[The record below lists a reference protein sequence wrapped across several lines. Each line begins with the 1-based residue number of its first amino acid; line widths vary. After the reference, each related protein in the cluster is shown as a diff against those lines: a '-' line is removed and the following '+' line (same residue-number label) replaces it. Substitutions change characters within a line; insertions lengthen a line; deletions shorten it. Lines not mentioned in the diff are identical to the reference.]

1 MPSALETLVKILK
14 LEREQGCKN
23 TAVIGGLAAFSE
35 KWSQDA
41 HTQARKPEHHLLV
54 DELTGLL
61 HQYEHIEAKADRVI
75 GIAYMLDRITGRVP
89 APPEFRAPAAPPPPS
104 PEPAAESR
112 AAPPEASAAPQQ
124 PQNPPAPREE
134 RHDQRPRRDDR
145 RQPEATKAEKP
156 QGEQRDVQAPPPEQQ
171 QQPRYER
178 PDRPRPQ
185 HQQPQGQ
192 QNRPQN
198 NQNNRKPQRPS
209 RDNDDDDGDEGGG
222 EMFRERGDDMSYDS
236 YDAPVRSRGGRGQ
249 QAELDIAPM
258 PRLARVPRR
267 PRPKISAEEASD
279 LLRGLKQPVTVLRG
293 VGPGMAK
300 MLEKLGINTVGD
312 MLYFLPR
319 RYDDY
324 TNLQTIAKLVPDPD
338 KLVTVVGTVIH
349 SEIRIGRGNRKD
361 FFMILD
367 DGTARMGVTF
377 FGRHFMIRQV
387 KKGQQLVVS
396 GVVTIFGRQVQMTN
410 PEWEPLETENLH
422 TVGIVPVYPLTEGL
436 SGRSLRKL
444 MKSAIDYWSE
454 RIPDYVPEGTLERTE
469 LGDLGWAIKNVH
481 FPEGWDHLELARKRL
496 IFDELLTL
504 QLAMLGNRREWQ
516 STPAIPLDVSDE
528 YLDEFMQAV
537 FPYPLTG
544 AQRKAIEDVR
554 RDVKLTR
561 PMNRLLQ
568 GDVGSGKTAVATV
581 VIAMALSQGKQAA
594 LMVPT
599 SILAEQH
606 YRSTGATLD
615 KMPDGR
621 KPVVALLTGAI
632 SNSDRQ
638 SIYRGISDGSIDVVI
653 GTHALIQE
661 GVEFKDLAVAIIDE
675 QHRFG
680 VEQRKALRGKGTNPH
695 LLVMTATPIPRTLAL
710 TIHADLDLSIIDE
723 MPPGRIPIQTK
734 VVQPVAR
741 EQVNN
746 FIIKQLS
753 EGRQAFVVHPLV
765 EASEK
770 IEAPA
775 AVEAYERLTQV
786 FYKFKVGLL
795 HGRMR
800 PAEKDE
806 AMEAFANGTYDVLV
820 TTSVA
825 EVGVNVPNASVMV
838 IEGANRFGLSQ
849 LHQFRGRVGRGEH
862 ASYCLLLADTNS
874 EEAKMRLQAMED
886 TNDGF
891 KLAEMDWRLRGAGD
905 LIGTRQSGG
914 NKMQLAEQMTPQLV
928 EMAQREARTIYEEDP
943 NFVQEEHRLLAQ
955 RVVMLHNERSDVS

>member
-23 TAVIGGLAAFSE
+23 SAVIGGLAAFSE
-35 KWSQDA
+35 KWSLDA

-61 HQYEHIEAKADRVI
+61 HQYETIEAKPERVI
-75 GIAYMLDRITGRVP
+75 RIAYMLDRITGRVP
-89 APPEFRAPAAPPPPS
+89 APPEFQVPSVPPPAPAVPTV
-104 PEPAAESR
+104 ESR
-112 AAPPEASAAPQQ
+112 AAPPEAVTPPSPSPQQ
-124 PQNPPAPREE
+124 VQNPPAPREE
-134 RHDQRPRRDDR
+134 RQDQRPRRDDH
-145 RQPEATKAEKP
+145 RQREGQRAEKP
-156 QGEQRDVQAPPPEQQ
+156 QGEQGNTQASSV
-171 QQPRYER
+171 QQPRHER
-178 PDRPRPQ
+178 PDRPKQ
-185 HQQPQGQ
+185 HQQQGQ

-198 NQNNRKPQRPS
+198 TRKPQKPS
-209 RDNDDDDGDEGGG
+209 RGNGDDEDGDEGG

-236 YDAPVRSRGGRGQ
+236 YDVPVRSRGGRGQ
-249 QAELDIAPM
+249 STELDIAPM

-267 PRPKISAEEASD
+267 PRPKVSAEEASD

-300 MLEKLGINTVGD
+300 MLEKLGIHTVGD

-338 KLVTVVGTVIH
+338 TLITVVGTVVH

-361 FFMILD
+361 FFMVLD

-387 KKGQQLVVS
+387 KRGQQLVVS
-396 GVVTIFGRQVQMTN
+396 GIVSIFGRQVQMTN

-444 MKSAIDYWSE
+444 MKSAVDYWSE

-481 FPEGWDHLELARKRL
+481 FPEGWDHLALARKRL
-496 IFDELLTL
+496 VFDELLTL

-516 STPAIPLDVSDE
+516 SIPAQALNVSDE
-528 YLDEFMQAV
+528 YLTTFIQTV
-537 FPYPLTG
+537 FPYPLTN
-544 AQRKAIEDVR
+544 AQLKAIEDVR
-554 RDVKLTR
+554 RDVRETR

-581 VIAMALSQGKQAA
+581 VIGMALAQGKQAA

-606 YRSTGATLD
+606 YRSIGATLA
-615 KMPDGR
+615 KMPGER
-621 KPVVALLTGAI
+621 KPVVALLTGAL
-632 SNSDRQ
+632 SSSERH

-661 GVEFKDLAVAIIDE
+661 GVDFKDLAVAIIDE

-746 FIIKQLS
+746 FIIKQLN

-775 AVEAYERLTQV
+775 AVEAYERLQQV
-786 FYKFKVGLL
+786 FFRNKVGLL
-795 HGRMR
+795 HGRMK

-806 AMEAFANGTYDVLV
+806 VMEAFANGTYDVLV

-874 EEAKMRLQAMED
+874 EEAKIRLQAMED
-886 TNDGF
+886 TNNGF
-891 KLAEMDWRLRGAGD
+891 KLAEMDWKLRGAGD

-914 NKMQLAEQMTPQLV
+914 SKLQLAEQMTPQLV
-928 EMAQREARTIYEEDP
+928 EMAQREARTIYEEDM
-943 NFVQEEHRLLAQ
+943 NFVQEEHRLLSQ
-955 RVVMLHNERSDVS
+955 RVNMLHNERSDVS

>member
-14 LEREQGCKN
+14 LEREQGTKN
-23 TAVIGGLAAFSE
+23 TAVIGGLAAFSD
-35 KWSQDA
+35 KWAQDA
-41 HTQARKPEHHLLV
+41 HVQARKPEHHLLI
-54 DELTGLL
+54 DELTSLL
-61 HQYEHIEAKADRVI
+61 HQYEAIEAKPDRVI
-75 GIAYMLDRITGRVP
+75 RIAYMLDRITGRVP
-89 APPEFRAPAAPPPPS
+89 PPPEFRAPVVETPPP
-104 PEPAAESR
+104 ETAAESK
-112 AAPPEASAAPQQ
+112 AAPPEAAAPPQ
-124 PQNPPAPREE
+124 PVQNVTAPREE
-134 RHDQRPRRDDR
+134 RHDQRPRREDR
-145 RQPEATKAEKP
+145 RQQEQPRTEKA
-156 QGEQRDVQAPPPEQQ
+156 QGEAQSQPSTEQP
-171 QQPRYER
+171 PRYER

-185 HQQPQGQ
+185 QPQQGQ

-198 NQNNRKPQRPS
+198 QQNNRKPQRPS

-222 EMFRERGDDMSYDS
+222 GEFFRERGDDMSYDS
-236 YDAPVRSRGGRGQ
+236 YDAPVRSRGGRNQ
-249 QAELDIAPM
+249 QVELDIAPM
-258 PRLARVPRR
+258 PKLVRVPRR
-267 PRPKISAEEASD
+267 PHPNISAEEASD
-279 LLRGLKQPVTVLRG
+279 LLRGLDQPVTVLRG

-300 MLEKLGINTVGD
+300 MLEKLGIKTIND
-312 MLYFLPR
+312 LLYYRPR
-319 RYDDY
+319 RYLDY
-324 TNLQTIAKLVPDPD
+324 MQMPSIAKLIPNPDV
-338 KLVTVVGTVIH
+338 LVTIIGTVIH
-349 SEIRIGRGNRKD
+349 TEIRIGKGGRKD
-361 FFMILD
+361 FFLVLD
-367 DGTARMGVTF
+367 DGTARMGITF
-377 FGRHFMIRQV
+377 FARHFMIRQV
-387 KKGQQLVVS
+387 KKGQQVSVS
-396 GVVTIFGRQVQMTN
+396 GKVTLFGNQVQMTN
-410 PEWEPLETENLH
+410 PELEPLETENLRN
-422 TVGIVPVYPLTEGL
+422 VGIVPVYGLTEGL
-436 SGRSLRKL
+436 SNHSLRKL
-444 MKSAIDYWSE
+444 MRSALEYWSE
-454 RIPDYVPEGTLERTE
+454 RIPEYVPQGTLERTE
-469 LGDLGWAIKNVH
+469 LADLGWALKNVH
-481 FPEGWDHLELARKRL
+481 FPEGHDHLAHAQKRL
-496 IFDELLTL
+496 AFDELLTL
-504 QLAMLGNRREWQ
+504 QLAMLGNRRAWQ
-516 STPAIPLDVSDE
+516 STPSLPLEVSDE
-528 YLDEFMQAV
+528 YLSEFIQAV
-537 FPYPLTG
+537 FPYALTG
-544 AQRKAIEDVR
+544 AQLKAIEDVR
-554 RDVKLTR
+554 RDVRLTR

-568 GDVGSGKTAVATV
+568 GDVGSGKTAVATA

-606 YRSTGATLD
+606 YRSIGATLA
-615 KMPDGR
+615 KIPGER
-621 KPVVALLTGAI
+621 KPVVALLTGAL
-632 SNSDRQ
+632 SSSERQ

-661 GVEFKDLAVAIIDE
+661 GVDFKDLAVAIIDE

-746 FIIKQLS
+746 FILAQIKL
-753 EGRQAFVVHPLV
+753 GRQAFVVHPLV

-775 AVEAYERLTQV
+775 AIEAYERLQQV
-786 FYKFKVGLL
+786 FYKNKVGLL
-795 HGRMR
+795 HGRMK

-886 TNDGF
+886 TTDGF

-914 NKMQLAEQMTPQLV
+914 DKLQLAELMTPQLV
-928 EMAQREARTIYEEDP
+928 EIAQREARTIYEEDP
-943 NFVQEEHRLLAQ
+943 NLSEEQHRLLAQ
-955 RVVMLHNERSDVS
+955 RVVMLHNERTDVS

>member
-23 TAVIGGLAAFSE
+23 SAVIGGLAAFSE

-41 HTQARKPEHHLLV
+41 HSQARKPEHHLLV
-54 DELTGLL
+54 DELNGLL
-61 HQYEHIEAKADRVI
+61 RQYETVESKTDRAARI
-75 GIAYMLDRITGRVP
+75 GYMIDRITGRVP
-89 APPEFRAPAAPPPPS
+89 APPEFRAPATSVSPPEQVAETGGAPPDISPS
-104 PEPAAESR
+104 PEQPPKTDTPRSEQRHERRPHRENKQHQEEPKAET
-112 AAPPEASAAPQQ
+112 ANQ
-124 PQNPPAPREE
+124 PQ
-134 RHDQRPRRDDR
+134 
-145 RQPEATKAEKP
+145 AT
-156 QGEQRDVQAPPPEQQ
+156 QAQPEQQ
-171 QQPRYER
+171 PRRER
-178 PDRPRPQ
+178 PDRPK
-185 HQQPQGQ
+185 HQQQGQ

-198 NQNNRKPQRPS
+198 KQRPQRPP
-209 RDNDDDDGDEGGG
+209 REQGDDDDGEDGG
-222 EMFRERGDDMSYDS
+222 ELFQERGDDMSYDS

-249 QAELDIAPM
+249 QVELDIAPM

-267 PRPKISAEEASD
+267 PRPQISGEEKAD
-279 LLRGLKQPVTVLRG
+279 LLRALSRPVTELRG

-300 MLEKLGINTVGD
+300 MLEKLGIYTIND
-312 MLYFLPR
+312 LLYYRPR
-319 RYDDY
+319 RHDDY
-324 TNLQTIAKLVPDPD
+324 TSLESIAKLVPNPD
-338 KLVTVVGTVIH
+338 KLVTVIGTVIH
-349 SEIRIGRGNRKD
+349 TEIRIGRGNRKD
-361 FFMILD
+361 FFMVLD
-367 DGTARMGVTF
+367 DGTARMGITF

-387 KKGQQLVVS
+387 KKGHQVVVS
-396 GVVTIFGRQVQMTN
+396 GVVSIFGRQVQMTN
-410 PEWEPLETENLH
+410 PEWEPLENENLH

-444 MKSAIDYWSE
+444 IKNAIDYWSE
-454 RIPDYVPEGTLERTE
+454 RIPDFVPEGTLERTE
-469 LGDLGWAIKNVH
+469 LGDLGWALKNLH
-481 FPEGWDHLELARKRL
+481 FPEGWDHLTHANKRL
-496 IFDELLTL
+496 AFDELLTL
-504 QLAMLGNRREWQ
+504 QLAMLANRREWQ
-516 STPAIPLDVSDE
+516 SVPAQPLDVSDE
-528 YLDEFMQAV
+528 YLTTFMQAV

-544 AQRKAIEDVR
+544 AQKRAIEDVR
-554 RDVKLTR
+554 RDVAQPR

-606 YRSTGATLD
+606 YKGISETLS
-615 KMPDGR
+615 KMPGDR
-621 KPVVALLTGAI
+621 KPVVALLTGAL
-632 SNSDRQ
+632 SSSERQ
-638 SIYRGISDGSIDVVI
+638 SIYRGINDGSIDVAI

-661 GVEFKDLAVAIIDE
+661 GVDFKDLAVAIIDE

-680 VEQRKALRGKGTNPH
+680 VEQRKALRSKGTNPH

-746 FIIKQLS
+746 FIVAQLNQ
-753 EGRQAFVVHPLV
+753 GRQAFVVHPLV

-775 AVEAYERLTQV
+775 AMEAYERLQQV
-786 FYKFKVGLL
+786 FFRHKVGLL
-795 HGRMR
+795 HGRMK

-806 AMEAFANGTYDVLV
+806 VMEAFASGKYDVLV

-849 LHQFRGRVGRGEH
+849 LHQFRGRVGRGQH

-874 EEAKMRLQAMED
+874 EEAKMRLQAMEE
-886 TNDGF
+886 TTDGF
-891 KLAEMDWRLRGAGD
+891 KLAEMDWKLRGAGD

-914 NKMQLAEQMTPQLV
+914 STMQLAEQMTPQLV

-943 NFVQEEHRLLAQ
+943 NLSWEDHRLLAQ
-955 RVVMLHNERSDVS
+955 RVTMLHNERTDVS

>member
-1 MPSALETLVKILK
+1 
-14 LEREQGCKN
+14 
-23 TAVIGGLAAFSE
+23 
-35 KWSQDA
+35 
-41 HTQARKPEHHLLV
+41 
-54 DELTGLL
+54 
-61 HQYEHIEAKADRVI
+61 
-75 GIAYMLDRITGRVP
+75 
-89 APPEFRAPAAPPPPS
+89 
-104 PEPAAESR
+104 
-112 AAPPEASAAPQQ
+112 
-124 PQNPPAPREE
+124 
-134 RHDQRPRRDDR
+134 
-145 RQPEATKAEKP
+145 
-156 QGEQRDVQAPPPEQQ
+156 
-171 QQPRYER
+171 
-178 PDRPRPQ
+178 
-185 HQQPQGQ
+185 
-192 QNRPQN
+192 
-198 NQNNRKPQRPS
+198 
-209 RDNDDDDGDEGGG
+209 
-222 EMFRERGDDMSYDS
+222 
-236 YDAPVRSRGGRGQ
+236 
-249 QAELDIAPM
+249 
-258 PRLARVPRR
+258 
-267 PRPKISAEEASD
+267 
-279 LLRGLKQPVTVLRG
+279 
-293 VGPGMAK
+293 
-300 MLEKLGINTVGD
+300 
-312 MLYFLPR
+312 
-319 RYDDY
+319 
-324 TNLQTIAKLVPDPD
+324 
-338 KLVTVVGTVIH
+338 
-349 SEIRIGRGNRKD
+349 
-361 FFMILD
+361 
-367 DGTARMGVTF
+367 
-377 FGRHFMIRQV
+377 MIRQV
-387 KKGQQLVVS
+387 KKGQQVSVS
-396 GVVTIFGRQVQMTN
+396 GKVSIYGNQVQMTN
-410 PEWEPLETENLH
+410 PELEPLETETLR
-422 TVGIVPVYPLTEGL
+422 TVGIVPVYSLTEGL
-436 SGRSLRKL
+436 SNHTLRKQIKNAL
-444 MKSAIDYWSE
+444 EYWSE

-469 LGDLGWAIKNVH
+469 LADLGWALKNVH
-481 FPEGWDHLELARKRL
+481 FPEGHDHLAHALKRL
-496 IFDELLTL
+496 AFDELLTL

-516 STPAIPLDVSDE
+516 SIPAQALDVSDE
-528 YLDEFMQAV
+528 FLKEFIQTV

-544 AQRKAIEDVR
+544 AQLKAIEDVR

-581 VIAMALSQGKQAA
+581 VIGMALAKGKQAA
-594 LMVPT
+594 LMIPT

-606 YRSTGATLD
+606 YRSIGATLA

-621 KPVVALLTGAI
+621 KPVVALLTGSI

-661 GVEFKDLAVAIIDE
+661 GVDFKDLAVAIIDE

-765 EASEK
+765 EAFEK

-786 FYKFKVGLL
+786 FYKYKVGLL

-800 PAEKDE
+800 PTEKDE
-806 AMEAFANGTYDVLV
+806 VMEAFANGTYDVLV

-886 TNDGF
+886 TTDGF
-891 KLAEMDWRLRGAGD
+891 KLAEMDWKLRGAGD

-914 NKMQLAEQMTPQLV
+914 NKLQMAELMTPQLV

>member
-14 LEREQGCKN
+14 LEREQGTKN

-35 KWSQDA
+35 KWAQDA

-61 HQYEHIEAKADRVI
+61 HQYETIEAKADRVI
-75 GIAYMLDRITGRVP
+75 SIAYMLDRITGRVP
-89 APPEFRAPAAPPPPS
+89 PPPEFRAPAASPPPP
-104 PEPAAESR
+104 ELAAESR
-112 AAPPEASAAPQQ
+112 AAPPQQ
-124 PQNPPAPREE
+124 VQNPPAPREE
-134 RHDQRPRRDDR
+134 RHDQRPRREDR
-145 RQPEATKAEKP
+145 RQPEQPRAEKT
-156 QGEQRDVQAPPPEQQ
+156 QGDQREAQQPPSE
-171 QQPRYER
+171 QQPRHER
-178 PDRPRPQ
+178 PDRPKP
-185 HQQPQGQ
+185 HQQQGQGQ

-198 NQNNRKPQRPS
+198 NQNNRKPQRPP

-222 EMFRERGDDMSYDS
+222 EIFRERGDDMSYDS
-236 YDAPVRSRGGRGQ
+236 YDAPVRSRGGRSQ
-249 QAELDIAPM
+249 QVELDIAPM
-258 PRLARVPRR
+258 PKLARVPRR
-267 PRPKISAEEASD
+267 PRPKISTEEASD

-300 MLEKLGINTVGD
+300 MLEKLGINTIGD
-312 MLYFLPR
+312 MLYYLPR

-324 TNLQTIAKLVPDPD
+324 TNLQSIAKLVPDPD
-338 KLVTVVGTVIH
+338 KLVTIIGTVVH
-349 SEIRIGRGNRKD
+349 AEIRIGRGNRKD
-361 FFMILD
+361 FFMVLD

-396 GVVTIFGRQVQMTN
+396 GIISMFGRQVQMSN

-422 TVGIVPVYPLTEGL
+422 TVGIVPVYSLTEGL

-444 MKSAIDYWSE
+444 MKSAIDYWTE
-454 RIPDYVPEGTLERTE
+454 RLPDFVPEGTLERTE

-516 STPAIPLDVSDE
+516 SIPALPLEVSDE
-528 YLDEFMQAV
+528 YLNEFMQAV

-544 AQRKAIEDVR
+544 AQRRAIEDVR
-554 RDVKLTR
+554 RDVRLTR

-606 YRSTGATLD
+606 YRSIGATLA
-615 KMPDGR
+615 KMPGDR
-621 KPVVALLTGAI
+621 KPVVALLTGSI
-632 SNSDRQ
+632 TTSERH

-661 GVEFKDLAVAIIDE
+661 GVDFKDLAVAIIDE

-680 VEQRKALRGKGTNPH
+680 VEQRKALRSKGTNPH

-746 FIIKQLS
+746 FIIAQLKL
-753 EGRQAFVVHPLV
+753 GRQAFVVHPLV

-775 AVEAYERLTQV
+775 AMEAYERLQQV
-786 FYKFKVGLL
+786 FFRNKVGLL

-806 AMEAFANGTYDVLV
+806 VMEAFANGTYDVLV

-886 TNDGF
+886 TTDGF

-905 LIGTRQSGG
+905 LIGTKQSGG
-914 NKMQLAEQMTPQLV
+914 SKLQLAEQMTPQLV

-943 NFVQEEHRLLAQ
+943 NLSSEEHRLLAQ
-955 RVVMLHNERSDVS
+955 RVVMLHNERTDVS

>member
-14 LEREQGCKN
+14 LEREQGTKN
-23 TAVIGGLAAFSE
+23 TAVIGGLAAFSD
-35 KWSQDA
+35 KWAQDA

-54 DELTGLL
+54 DELTILL
-61 HQYEHIEAKADRVI
+61 RQYETIEAKPDRVMS
-75 GIAYMLDRITGRVP
+75 IAYMLDRITGRVP
-89 APPEFRAPAAPPPPS
+89 PPPEFRAPAVPTPPPEVVEGARDTSPQAEAPPTDQTQNAPPAREERREQRQRREHHRQQEQ
-104 PEPAAESR
+104 PRAENAR
-112 AAPPEASAAPQQ
+112 DEQNAAPPTPANE
-124 PQNPPAPREE
+124 QN
-134 RHDQRPRRDDR
+134 RPRN
-145 RQPEATKAEKP
+145 
-156 QGEQRDVQAPPPEQQ
+156 
-171 QQPRYER
+171 ER
-178 PDRPRPQ
+178 PDRPKQ
-185 HQQPQGQ
+185 NQQ

-198 NQNNRKPQRPS
+198 NQNNRRPQKPA
-209 RDNDDDDGDEGGG
+209 RDNDEEDGDEGGD
-222 EMFRERGDDMSYDS
+222 MFRERGDDMSYDS
-236 YDAPVRSRGGRGQ
+236 YDVPVRTRGGRNQ
-249 QAELDIAPM
+249 QGELDIAPM
-258 PRLARVPRR
+258 PKLARVPRR
-267 PRPKISAEEASD
+267 PRPKISSEEASD

-300 MLEKLGINTVGD
+300 MLQKLGIHTVND
-312 MLYFLPR
+312 MLYYLPR

-338 KLVTVVGTVIH
+338 KFVTIIGTVIH
-349 SEIRIGRGNRKD
+349 AEIRIGRGNRKD
-361 FFMILD
+361 FFVVLD

-396 GVVTIFGRQVQMTN
+396 GVISIYGRQVQMTN

-454 RIPDYVPEGTLERTE
+454 RIPDFVPEGTLERTE
-469 LGDLGWAIKNVH
+469 LGDLGWALKNVH

-516 STPAIPLDVSDE
+516 STPAQPLNVSDE
-528 YLDEFMQAV
+528 YLNEFMQTV

-544 AQRKAIEDVR
+544 AQRRAIEDVR
-554 RDVKLTR
+554 RDVGQTR

-606 YRSTGATLD
+606 YRGISATLA
-615 KMPDGR
+615 KMPSDR
-621 KPVVALLTGAI
+621 KPVVALLTG
-632 SNSDRQ
+632 SLTTSERH

-661 GVEFKDLAVAIIDE
+661 GVDFKDLAVAIIDE

-746 FIIKQLS
+746 FIIAQINQ
-753 EGRQAFVVHPLV
+753 GRQAFVVHPLV

-775 AVEAYERLTQV
+775 AMEAYQRLQQV
-786 FYKFKVGLL
+786 FFRNKVGLL
-795 HGRMR
+795 HGRMK

-806 AMEAFANGTYDVLV
+806 VMEAFASGAYDVLV

-886 TNDGF
+886 TTDGF

-905 LIGTRQSGG
+905 LIGTKQSGG
-914 NKMQLAEQMTPQLV
+914 SKMQLAEQMTPQLV
-928 EMAQREARTIYEEDP
+928 EMAQRESRTIYEEDP
-943 NFVQEEHRLLAQ
+943 NLSSEEHRLLAQ
-955 RVVMLHNERSDVS
+955 RVVMLHNERTDVS

>member
-41 HTQARKPEHHLLV
+41 HNQARKPEHHLLV
-54 DELTGLL
+54 DELTALL
-61 HQYEHIEAKADRVI
+61 HHYETIEAKPDRVI

-89 APPEFRAPAAPPPPS
+89 APPEFRAADVPPPS
-104 PEPAAESR
+104 EPAVEPR
-112 AAPPEASAAPQQ
+112 AAPPETSPAPQL
-124 PQNPPAPREE
+124 PQNSPPPREE
-134 RHDQRPRRDDR
+134 RRDPRPRREDR
-145 RQPEATKAEKP
+145 RQPEAHRAEKP
-156 QGEQRDVQAPPPEQQ
+156 QAEQRDVQPQTE
-171 QQPRYER
+171 QQPRHER
-178 PDRPRPQ
+178 PDRPK
-185 HQQPQGQ
+185 QQPPQGQ

-209 RDNDDDDGDEGGG
+209 RDNEDDDGDEGGG

-249 QAELDIAPM
+249 QVEMDIAPM

-267 PRPKISAEEASD
+267 PRPKISTDEKAD
-279 LLRGLKQPVTVLRG
+279 LLHALERPVTDLRG
-293 VGPGMAK
+293 IGPGMAK
-300 MLEKLGINTVGD
+300 MLEKLGVKNIND
-312 MLYFLPR
+312 LLYYKPR
-319 RYDDY
+319 RYLDY
-324 TNLQTIAKLVPDPD
+324 MQMPSIAKLVPNPD
-338 KLVTVVGTVIH
+338 ILVTIIGTVIH
-349 SEIRIGRGNRKD
+349 TEIRIGKGGRKD
-361 FFMILD
+361 FFLVLD
-367 DGTARMGVTF
+367 DGTARMGITF
-377 FGRHFMIRQV
+377 FARHFMIRSV
-387 KKGQQLVVS
+387 KKGQQVSVS
-396 GVVTIFGRQVQMTN
+396 GKVSIYGNQVQMTN
-410 PEWEPLETENLH
+410 PELEPLETETLR
-422 TVGIVPVYPLTEGL
+422 TVGIVPVYSLTEGL
-436 SGRSLRKL
+436 SNHTLRKQIKNAL
-444 MKSAIDYWSE
+444 DYWSE

-469 LGDLGWAIKNVH
+469 LADLGWALKNLH
-481 FPEGWDHLELARKRL
+481 FPEGHDHLAHSQKRL
-496 IFDELLTL
+496 VFDELLTL

-516 STPAIPLDVSDE
+516 SIPAQALDVSDE
-528 YLDEFMQAV
+528 YLKEFIQAV

-544 AQRKAIEDVR
+544 AQLKAIEDVR

-581 VIAMALSQGKQAA
+581 VIAMALAQGKQAA

-606 YRSTGATLD
+606 YRSIGATLAKLPGD
-615 KMPDGR
+615 L
-621 KPVVALLTGAI
+621 KPVVALLTGAL
-632 SNSDRQ
+632 STSERQ

-661 GVEFKDLAVAIIDE
+661 GVDFKDLAVAIIDE

-710 TIHADLDLSIIDE
+710 TIHADLDLSMIDE

-786 FYKFKVGLL
+786 FYKYKVGLL

-806 AMEAFANGTYDVLV
+806 VMEAFANGTYDVLV

-862 ASYCLLLADTNS
+862 PSYCLLLADTNS

-886 TNDGF
+886 TTDGF
-891 KLAEMDWRLRGAGD
+891 KLAEMDWKLRGAGD

-914 NKMQLAEQMTPQLV
+914 NKLQMAEQMTPQLV

-955 RVVMLHNERSDVS
+955 RVIMLHNERSDVS

>member
-1 MPSALETLVKILK
+1 MPSALETLVKIVK
-14 LEREQGCKN
+14 LEREQGGKN

-35 KWSQDA
+35 KWAQDA

-61 HQYEHIEAKADRVI
+61 HQYEQIESKSDRVVS
-75 GIAYMLDRITGRVP
+75 IAYMLDRITGRVP
-89 APPEFRAPAAPPPPS
+89 APPEFRAPNPPP
-104 PEPAAESR
+104 EQAAESR
-112 AAPPEASAAPQQ
+112 AAPPEAELPPQQ
-124 PQNPPAPREE
+124 QVQSSNPPPPREE
-134 RHDQRPRRDDR
+134 RREREQRPRREDR
-145 RQPEATKAEKP
+145 RQPEQPKAEKA
-156 QGEQRDVQAPPPEQQ
+156 QDEQDTASTQSTSVQR
-171 QQPRYER
+171 PRHER
-178 PDRPRPQ
+178 PDRPKP
-185 HQQPQGQ
+185 HQQSQGH

-198 NQNNRKPQRPS
+198 NQNNRKPQKPP
-209 RDNDDDDGDEGGG
+209 RDNDEDEGDEGG
-222 EMFRERGDDMSYDS
+222 ELFRERGDDMSYDS
-236 YDAPVRSRGGRGQ
+236 YDAPVRSRGGRNQ
-249 QAELDIAPM
+249 QVELDIAPM
-258 PRLARVPRR
+258 PKLARVPRR

-279 LLRGLKQPVTVLRG
+279 LLRGLNQPVTVLRG

-300 MLEKLGINTVGD
+300 MLEKLGIKTIND
-312 MLYFLPR
+312 LLYYRPR
-319 RYDDY
+319 RHDDY

-338 KLVTVVGTVIH
+338 KLVTIIGTVVH
-349 SEIRIGRGNRKD
+349 AEIRIGRGNRKD
-361 FFMILD
+361 FFVVLD

-396 GVVTIFGRQVQMTN
+396 GVITMFGRQVQMTN

-444 MKSAIDYWSE
+444 MKSALDYWSE
-454 RIPDYVPEGTLERTE
+454 RIPDFVPEGTLERTE
-469 LGDLGWAIKNVH
+469 LGDLGWALKNAH
-481 FPEGWDHLELARKRL
+481 FPEGWDHLRLANKRL
-496 IFDELLTL
+496 AFDELLTL
-504 QLAMLGNRREWQ
+504 QLAMLRNRREWQ
-516 STPAIPLDVSDE
+516 SIPAQALNVSDE
-528 YLDEFMQAV
+528 YLNEFMQTV

-544 AQRKAIEDVR
+544 AQKRAIEDVR
-554 RDVKLTR
+554 RDVGQTR

-581 VIAMALSQGKQAA
+581 VIAMALSQGKQTA

-606 YRSTGATLD
+606 YRGISATLA
-615 KMPDGR
+615 KMPGDR
-621 KPVVALLTGAI
+621 KPVVALLTGSI
-632 SNSDRQ
+632 TTSERH

-680 VEQRKALRGKGTNPH
+680 VEQRKSLRGKGTNPH

-746 FIIKQLS
+746 FIIAQIKQ
-753 EGRQAFVVHPLV
+753 GRQAFIVHPLV

-775 AVEAYERLTQV
+775 AMEAYERLQQV
-786 FYKFKVGLL
+786 FFRNKVGLL
-795 HGRMR
+795 HGRMK

-806 AMEAFANGTYDVLV
+806 VMEAFANGSYDVLV

-874 EEAKMRLQAMED
+874 EEAKMRLQAMEE
-886 TNDGF
+886 TTDGF
-891 KLAEMDWRLRGAGD
+891 KLAEMDWKLRGAGD
-905 LIGTRQSGG
+905 LIGTKQSGG
-914 NKMQLAEQMTPQLV
+914 SKLQLAEQMTPQLV
-928 EMAQREARTIYEEDP
+928 EMAQREARTIYEEDQ
-943 NFVQEEHRLLAQ
+943 NLTNEEHRLLAQ
-955 RVVMLHNERSDVS
+955 RVAMLHNERTDVS